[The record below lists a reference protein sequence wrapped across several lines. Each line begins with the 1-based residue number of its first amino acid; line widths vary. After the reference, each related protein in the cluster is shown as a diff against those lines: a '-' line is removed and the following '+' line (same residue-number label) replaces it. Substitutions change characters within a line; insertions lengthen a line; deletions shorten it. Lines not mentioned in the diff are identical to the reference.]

1 MKRLNQN
8 PTILEANYFYL
19 FAALVF
25 IFLGSIAQWWDF
37 NIGVLI
43 TEYGIILL
51 PTILFIKIR
60 GYSLKKVLRL
70 NKLSIKQIFLIPLI
84 ALTAYPIGI
93 LVNFIMII
101 LLTMLGKVRTSPI
114 PIPETGG
121 EYILLLFLIAVSA
134 GICEEVMFRGLMQ
147 KSYERLGKRKAI
159 IISAIMFGA
168 FHFNLQ
174 NLFGPIFLGLLFGYI
189 LYKTNSIFATMLAH
203 ATNNAIA
210 LTLGVLLNKVLD
222 YINKSQEFNQS
233 MSQDALNNVPKKAQ
247 LVSLIVW
254 LIVIAAVAI
263 LCGLLLYLLLKAL
276 PNKDEK
282 DKEELLI
289 KDKDVKIKEY
299 LGQMSRGKK
308 IAIVLPM
315 ILVTILFIYQGYLF
329 MTL

>member
-25 IFLGSIAQWWDF
+25 VTLGSLAQRWDF

-84 ALTAYPIGI
+84 AITAYPIAVFGN
-93 LVNFIMII
+93 LLMII
-101 LLTMLGKVRTSPI
+101 ILTMLGKVKPMPI

-121 EYILLLFLIAVSA
+121 EYALLLFLIAISA

-159 IISAIMFGA
+159 VISAIMFGV
-168 FHFNLQ
+168 FHLNLQ
-174 NLFGPIFLGLLFGYI
+174 NLFGPIILGLLFGYI

-203 ATNNAIA
+203 ATNNAFA
-210 LTLGVLLNKVLD
+210 LTLGVLMKKLLD
-222 YINKSQEFNQS
+222 YLNKSQGFNQS
-233 MSQDALNNVPKKAQ
+233 MSQDALNNVPKEAQ